1 MFRYALRTLAK
12 NPAWTAA
19 AVACLAIGIGAN
31 TTVYTA
37 MRAIAL
43 EPVPTPN
50 SDRLVMM
57 SEVKPRDPDDA
68 DFDQIA
74 PANLVDWMRQT
85 RTLEHIA
92 AFAWYDVNITG
103 INEPE
108 RVTGSQVTPEFF
120 RTLGE
125 RPVLGRAFTDDEG
138 REGNTDRVVLSH
150 PLWMRRFGGDSGII
164 GRTVQLNGV
173 KHTIVGVMCKDFIF
187 PPGAELEG
195 IGARRGGRGGSR
207 WTVVERDRSG
217 AA

>member
-37 MRAIAL
+37 MRAIAI
-43 EPVPTPN
+43 EPVPTPD
-50 SDRLVMM
+50 SDRLVMI

-74 PANLVDWMRQT
+74 PANLVDWMQQT

-92 AFAWYDVNITG
+92 AFAWWDVNITG

-108 RVTGSQVTPEFF
+108 RVTGSQVTPEF
-120 RTLGE
+120 RSGPPISWTGCSRRE
-125 RPVLGRAFTDDEG
+125 RSST
-138 REGNTDRVVLSH
+138 S
-150 PLWMRRFGGDSGII
+150 RRS
-164 GRTVQLNGV
+164 
-173 KHTIVGVMCKDFIF
+173 
-187 PPGAELEG
+187 
-195 IGARRGGRGGSR
+195 RGG
-207 WTVVERDRSG
+207 T
-217 AA
+217 